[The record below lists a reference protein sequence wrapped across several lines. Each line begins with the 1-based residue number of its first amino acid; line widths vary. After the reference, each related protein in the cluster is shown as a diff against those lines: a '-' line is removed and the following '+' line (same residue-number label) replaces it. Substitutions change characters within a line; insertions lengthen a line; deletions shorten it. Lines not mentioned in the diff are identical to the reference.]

1 MLKKI
6 VIGLFLFV
14 ALVIGGG
21 KLYIE
26 YMDRQMDATPLVTRL
41 AATPIPADGLVLVSE
56 WNHDGSWLIKPR
68 EPEASRVYL
77 TAMPVDRVCEHLD
90 VFYAEAGVRSRPI
103 QRSDDPRPWC
113 GRRLET
119 ALGDITV
126 SVESADGWRELPAEL
141 TGEETVAQV
150 LYSAHR

>member
-1 MLKKI
+1 MFKKI
-6 VIGLFLFV
+6 AIGLVAFV
-14 ALVIGGG
+14 VLALVGG

-26 YMDRQMDATPLVTRL
+26 YMDRQMDATPLVERL
-41 AATPIPADGLVLVSE
+41 AATPIPADVLLLVSE

-77 TAMPVDRVCEHLD
+77 TAMSVDQICDHLD
-90 VFYAEAGVRSRPI
+90 VFYTEAGVRSRPI
-103 QRSDDPRPWC
+103 QRSDDPGPWC
-113 GRRLET
+113 GRSLET
-119 ALGDITV
+119 ELGDVTV

-150 LYSAHR
+150 HYTAHR